1 MKQLRFERHN
11 RMTCSWSFL
20 IVWKR
25 TVRKDKPMAMHPTF
39 DGNPAKQLIGCLSLK
54 FIIPLF
60 ADGFYTSEVTTI
72 WESLRFPSINNEM
85 RFGNIWKYHKLPS
98 PRTCWHFGWWKNHLK
113 HQSRI
118 EETKT
123 SDEKK
128 QLDTLCKTPIQNGCL
143 EFSIS
148 LWYFR
153 WTQEQGS
160 LYYQPKQYIRQFN
173 DAISGWCYPNLPISR
188 IQLPTE
194 TAFLGG
200 FNITSTRPCQ
210 FCRKKNVD
218 GLRRVAILQR
228 LWVPQTAIPK
238 SHKGSASKKFNASW
252 GSRIW
257 LFFCLLV
264 SDLVV
269 FFEKQSHTWKRKT
282 SPGHINVTSSCEG
295 ENIIN

>member
-1 MKQLRFERHN
+1 
-11 RMTCSWSFL
+11 
-20 IVWKR
+20 
-25 TVRKDKPMAMHPTF
+25 
-39 DGNPAKQLIGCLSLK
+39 
-54 FIIPLF
+54 
-60 ADGFYTSEVTTI
+60 
-72 WESLRFPSINNEM
+72 M

-210 FCRKKNVD
+210 FCRKKTSTV
-218 GLRRVAILQR
+218 LRRVAILQR

-257 LFFCLLV
+257 LFFVCWWVTWWSFLKNNLILGKGKHLQAISMLLV
-264 SDLVV
+264 VV
-269 FFEKQSHTWKRKT
+269 KVKISST
-282 SPGHINVTSSCEG
+282 SGLPC
-295 ENIIN
+295 